1 MQYLWMFTV
10 CSKKSLTGQENLAA
24 SSTSSAS
31 GMSAADLDS
40 LKQEL
45 MAEVR
50 REIQQAKQEIIDGR
64 LHVHVHLKPS
74 SDTREFIAVYLFKCV
89 VYCCSYQA
97 GAQSK
102 VTGACVTLQ
111 QAPAS
116 QNNHPPL

>member
-1 MQYLWMFTV
+1 MFTV

-40 LKQEL
+40 LKQEV

-64 LHVHVHLKPS
+64 LHVHVLTFERYS
-74 SDTREFIAVYLFKCV
+74 RVYRSLFI
-89 VYCCSYQA
+89 
-97 GAQSK
+97 
-102 VTGACVTLQ
+102 
-111 QAPAS
+111 
-116 QNNHPPL
+116 